1 MITLAFSEE
10 KDVGMRGDGVVVM
23 LVLLIVSF
31 ILGYSLGFEEE

>member
-10 KDVGMRGDGVVVM
+10 KDVYNNIYGIIMM
-23 LVLLIVSF
+23 LVLLIDSF